1 MYTYVVEPL
10 SKLWYALK
18 SVASAADGE
27 AGLTIEDLLN
37 LVQHTT
43 PLIGQTNNTM
53 SYYTWLNV
61 LTGGMK
67 TSSWQNGSSR
77 RKGGS
82 SYRRGYN
89 SYNLS

>member
-1 MYTYVVEPL
+1 MYTYVMGPL

-37 LVQHTT
+37 LVHTI

-67 TSSWQNGSSR
+67 TSTWQNGRSR